1 MPNSALEPR
10 CQNAILRA
18 LSIWLNAPRRF
29 AFAVVPVVL
38 ALGASRC
45 GGSPATPSPAPGGD
59 TSAADLAFCIDET
72 NRYRAQ
78 AGSAALTRDAALE
91 SYAAEAAKS
100 DGVSGVPHAYFGA
113 HPSGGGENEV
123 IDWHT
128 EIYGSVRG
136 VMQAAI
142 AGYWSEGPNG
152 GHYRNLTG
160 GYARLG
166 CGVYVNGT
174 RVTFVQEFR

>member
-1 MPNSALEPR
+1 MTRSGPSSGIGGMLRLFRVATVSVPMAL
-10 CQNAILRA
+10 
-18 LSIWLNAPRRF
+18 
-29 AFAVVPVVL
+29 L
-38 ALGASRC
+38 ASNC
-45 GGSPATPSPAPGGD
+45 GSSPAAPSPTSSGD
-59 TSAADLAFCIDET
+59 ASSADLAFCVDET

-78 AGSAALTRDAALE
+78 AGVAALAKDAALE
-91 SYAAEAAKS
+91 AYAAEAAKS
-100 DGVSGVPHAYFGA
+100 DGISGVTHAYFNA

-128 EIYGSVRG
+128 EIYGNVRG

-142 AGYWSEGPNG
+142 AAYWSEGPNG

-160 GYARLG
+160 AYTRLG

-174 RVTFVQEFR
+174 RVTFVQDFR

>member
-1 MPNSALEPR
+1 MCVSVSRCFAL
-10 CQNAILRA
+10 
-18 LSIWLNAPRRF
+18 
-29 AFAVVPVVL
+29 AVIPAVL
-38 ALGASRC
+38 ALAASSC
-45 GGSPATPSPAPGGD
+45 GTSPAAPSPAPAGD
-59 TSAADLAFCIDET
+59 ASAADLAFCLDET
-72 NRYRAQ
+72 NRYRAM
-78 AGSAALTRDAALE
+78 AGSAALTRDAGLDA
-91 SYAAEAAKS
+91 YAADAARS
-100 DGVSGVPHAYFGA
+100 DGISGVPHAYFGA

-142 AGYWSEGPNG
+142 AAYWSEGPSG